1 MMMAEMEKNTCGG
14 DVTNMN
20 EIQLGA
26 ATYVVYRSFAGNRS
40 IQDLVIDRV
49 LKEKKD
55 NSTFDERHDDTV

>member
-26 ATYVVYRSFAGNRS
+26 ATYVVYRSFSGNRS

-49 LKEKKD
+49 LKEKKE

>member
-1 MMMAEMEKNTCGG
+1 MMAEMEKNTCGG

-49 LKEKKD
+49 LKEKKLQ
-55 NSTFDERHDDTV
+55 NN